1 MKKLLSVLVIV
12 SFVLAC
18 NQKPENVDGYVLNGQ
33 ISAYDTGYVYLEKKI
48 DGDLIKIDS
57 VIASKGNF
65 SFNGK
70 IDFPEFVY
78 LSFGDRKHMKGFFLE
93 NSTVTFN
100 AHLDS
105 LDVAQIAGSNSQ
117 DELKLYEDETHPFD
131 NKMKDLYEQYD
142 GAENDNNILLMRQ
155 IDSTLEA
162 LEKDQFEFIKN
173 YIGTHN
179 KSVVIPYVLN
189 RDLAYSLDVNELDSM
204 VNLIDTALNQSIY
217 LISLK
222 KQVEV
227 LRSVAIGKNA
237 PDFTLND
244 TTGNPVSLSS
254 LKGKYVLIDF
264 WASWCG
270 PCRKENPNNVKLY
283 ADYKAK
289 GLEIIGVSFD
299 EKREKWVEAIKKDGL
314 KWIQVSDLKRWKS
327 ATGKLYGVR
336 SIPHTVLLNKE
347 GVIIAKNLKGEA
359 LRSKISELLD
369 KNSSIESK

>member
-1 MKKLLSVLVIV
+1 MKKLLSGLVIV
-12 SFVLAC
+12 SLVLAC

-48 DGDLIKIDS
+48 EGELIKIDS
-57 VIASKGNF
+57 VIASKGKF
-65 SFNGK
+65 SFLGK
-70 IDFPEFVY
+70 IDFPEYVY
-78 LSFGDRKHMKGFFLE
+78 LSFGDRKHIKGFFLE
-93 NSTVTFN
+93 NSTVSFN

-105 LDVAQIAGSNSQ
+105 LDAAQIAGSKAQ

-131 NKMKDLYEQYD
+131 NKMKDLYDQYD
-142 GAENDNNILLMRQ
+142 GAESDNNIVLMNQ

-162 LEKDQFEFIKN
+162 LEKDQFAFIKN

-189 RDLAYSLDVNELDSM
+189 RDLAYALDVNELDSM
-204 VNLIDTALNQSIY
+204 VNIIDTTLNASTY

-227 LRSVAIGKNA
+227 LKNVAIGKSA

-299 EKREKWVEAIKKDGL
+299 EKHEKWVEAIKKDGL

-327 ATGKLYGVR
+327 AAGKLYGVR
-336 SIPHTVLLNKE
+336 SIPHTVLLDKE

-359 LRSKISELLD
+359 LRAKISELLD
-369 KNSSIESK
+369 KK